1 MHSASNYGL
10 GFSPGSIH
18 LLPRSKPSPFD
29 LFVDDFKAMVPRG
42 VGTSR
47 KRAVV
52 LLFLGV
58 VALVSILL
66 LTRGGSGIDAS
77 ILEGRFTYPS
87 YIASKTGTTGAESPT
102 QAAFSPTS
110 PLPLTSLTIVSVGT
124 KPDQL
129 ENPWFSLST
138 KTPIESLREAA
149 KTSTGPLLVSLSG
162 LVDPTRLQYHL
173 DLYDSLSEVFSAVGF
188 GSQKN
193 LKFVREDGV
202 LWITK
207 AIKSRAS
214 KSGCTVVDILETDF
228 ILSKETLVE
237 ALEMVDYKESLLELF
252 YVLSLR
258 GDSVASCVKPGID
271 GDLPSPS
278 KSPFA
283 DYMKVNWTFQ
293 HKHELVD
300 VIDER
305 TDQWGRVHGDGP
317 LTYCNT
323 TASKKWWDTY
333 GTQTGN
339 LKNARSSLWDWKLVL
354 DELGLPLKIS
364 SGTLLGW
371 YRQCDFI
378 PYTSDLDTTMPI
390 WMYTPALLKIC
401 EKHNFKLLRTFG
413 NSSLENPRGGWETT
427 FKHIPTG
434 NSLDVFWIY
443 PDKDGKEWT
452 SLWVRPQE
460 LHRIYFAPGILGDNK
475 PADFQGIRVEV
486 PRDPVEYLYS
496 SYGANWNIPKSKW
509 TWWNSV
515 SNQHKP
521 PFPAWPEVTNVTI
534 HPLVAEHRAQKKV
547 FIRQENIRKGLFK
560 D

>member
-1 MHSASNYGL
+1 
-10 GFSPGSIH
+10 
-18 LLPRSKPSPFD
+18 
-29 LFVDDFKAMVPRG
+29 MVPRG
-42 VGTSR
+42 VATSR

-52 LLFLGV
+52 LVFLAV

-66 LTRGGSGIDAS
+66 LTRGGGGIDAS
-77 ILEGRFTYPS
+77 ILEGRFSYPAYMS
-87 YIASKTGTTGAESPT
+87 SPRESANT
-102 QAAFSPTS
+102 EVHTKSAFLPTS
-110 PLPLTSLTIVSVGT
+110 PTPLISLTIVSVGL
-124 KPDQL
+124 KPDNM
-129 ENPWFSLST
+129 ENPWFPLST

-149 KTSTGPLLVSLSG
+149 KAAAGPLLVSVSG
-162 LVDPTRLQYHL
+162 LVDSARLQYHL
-173 DLYDSLSEVFSAVGF
+173 DLFTSLGDVLSVVGL
-188 GSQKN
+188 GAQKN

-207 AIKSRAS
+207 AIKARAS

-228 ILSKETLVE
+228 IVSKEV
-237 ALEMVDYKESLLELF
+237 LEELLEVVDYKESLLELF
-252 YVLSLR
+252 YALSQR
-258 GDSVASCVKPGID
+258 GDSVAACVKPGID
-271 GDLPSPS
+271 GDLPAPS

-283 DYMKVNWTFQ
+283 DYMSVNWTFQ
-293 HKHELVD
+293 AKHELVD

-305 TDQWGRVHGDGP
+305 TDQWGRTHGNGP

-333 GTQTGN
+333 GTQKGN
-339 LKNARSSLWDWKLVL
+339 LKNARSTLWDWKLVL
-354 DELGLPLKIS
+354 DEVGLPLKIS

-390 WMYTPALLKIC
+390 WAYTPELLDAC
-401 EKHNFKLLRTFG
+401 VKHNFKVLRTFG
-413 NSSLENPRGGWETT
+413 NSSLANPRGGWETT

-443 PDKDGKEWT
+443 HDKDGKEWT
-452 SLWVRPQE
+452 SLWIRPQE
-460 LHRIYFAPGILGDNK
+460 LHRIYFAPGILSDNK

-496 SYGANWNIPKSKW
+496 SYGGNWNVPKSKW

-521 PFPAWPEVTNVTI
+521 PFPAWGEVTNVPI
-534 HPLVAEHRAQKKV
+534 HPLVAEHRAQKKLL
-547 FIRQENIRKGLFK
+547 IREENIRKGLFK
-560 D
+560 